1 MKMRW
6 IDDGELKQSTI
17 EKGNRFEISNL
28 KIWREQ
34 GFVRFF
40 RTTLNLTRNVLGEN
54 CTLASTKE
62 KKGGPLGECI
72 HPPPLNLLLLV
83 WIHPLLN
90 LFLL

>member
-34 GFVRFF
+34 GFVRSKFKI
-40 RTTLNLTRNVLGEN
+40 
-54 CTLASTKE
+54 TK
-62 KKGGPLGECI
+62 P
-72 HPPPLNLLLLV
+72 
-83 WIHPLLN
+83 
-90 LFLL
+90 